1 MPTLTHRHAMRAD
14 AELPLCASSSPAM
27 PATRHAPF
35 MSEQPYA
42 ILVVED
48 DLAIRQLLQR
58 WLVDRRYA
66 VRIAGDGRE
75 ALQEI
80 EIERPDLV
88 ITDLEMP
95 RMDGMALI
103 AILQRESP
111 MLPIIIMTA
120 SASHPG
126 VAGIPMLRKPFPVDH
141 LMTTI
146 QDLLKS
152 A

>member
-1 MPTLTHRHAMRAD
+1 MHAD
-14 AELPLCASSSPAM
+14 AELPPCASASPA
-27 PATRHAPF
+27 THHAPF

-42 ILVVED
+42 ILLVED
-48 DLAIRQLLQR
+48 DLAIRQLIKR
-58 WLVDRRYA
+58 WLVGRRYA
-66 VRIAGDGRE
+66 VRMAGDGKE
-75 ALQEI
+75 ALREI
-80 EIERPDLV
+80 ESERPDLV

-126 VAGIPMLRKPFPVDH
+126 VAGIPLLRKPFPIDH

-146 QDLLKS
+146 QDLLPR

>member
-1 MPTLTHRHAMRAD
+1 MHAD
-14 AELPLCASSSPAM
+14 AELPPCASASPAS
-27 PATRHAPF
+27 PATHHAPF

-48 DLAIRQLLQR
+48 DLAIRQLIKR
-58 WLVDRRYA
+58 WLVGHRYA
-66 VRIAGDGRE
+66 VRMAGDGKE
-75 ALQEI
+75 ALREI

-126 VAGIPMLRKPFPVDH
+126 VAGIPLLRKPFPIDH

-146 QDLLKS
+146 QDLLPR